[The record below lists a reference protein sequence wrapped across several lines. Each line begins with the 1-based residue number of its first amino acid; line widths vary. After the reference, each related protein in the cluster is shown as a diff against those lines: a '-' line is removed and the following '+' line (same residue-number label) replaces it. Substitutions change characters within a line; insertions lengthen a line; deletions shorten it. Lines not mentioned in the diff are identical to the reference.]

1 MKVMKDKQMRR
12 GDADT
17 RTVSTARFRDADTR
31 RALRQIPIF
40 RVEEDTPDRFE
51 KLLAR
56 LEAIE
61 RGERGSRH

>member
-1 MKVMKDKQMRR
+1 MRA
-12 GDADT
+12 GEADT
-17 RTVSTARFRDADTR
+17 RTVSTARLRAAENR

-40 RVEEDTPDRFE
+40 RVEEDIPDRFE